1 MGDIIRKELKTFYR
15 PLADLGLNGWD
26 SAGYRRGFDQAARV
40 CGGSN
45 FYDGE

>member
-1 MGDIIRKELKTFYR
+1 MGDVISKELKTLYR
-15 PLADLGLNGWD
+15 SLADLGLDGWD
-26 SAGYRRGFDQAARV
+26 SAGDRGCLDQAARV